1 MLYSHS
7 RLKVLKQLYTTC
19 IQVTLLT
26 LTLQTVNIALK
37 VDSTGKYV
45 IQTTNSL
52 YYGFFGDTIELSKL
66 DFMGSF
72 TSSNL
77 LTIKGREVVMTSFF
91 DSDGK
96 VEQSDTVVDLLAV
109 EQFARENSKLE
120 KILGGKR

>member
-1 MLYSHS
+1 M
-7 RLKVLKQLYTTC
+7 YTTC
-19 IQVTLLT
+19 IQVTLLIT
-26 LTLQTVNIALK
+26 PRFSLQTVNIALK

>member
-1 MLYSHS
+1 
-7 RLKVLKQLYTTC
+7 
-19 IQVTLLT
+19 
-26 LTLQTVNIALK
+26 
-37 VDSTGKYV
+37 
-45 IQTTNSL
+45 
-52 YYGFFGDTIELSKL
+52 
-66 DFMGSF
+66 MGSF

-77 LTIKGREVVMTSFF
+77 LTIRGREVVMTSFF